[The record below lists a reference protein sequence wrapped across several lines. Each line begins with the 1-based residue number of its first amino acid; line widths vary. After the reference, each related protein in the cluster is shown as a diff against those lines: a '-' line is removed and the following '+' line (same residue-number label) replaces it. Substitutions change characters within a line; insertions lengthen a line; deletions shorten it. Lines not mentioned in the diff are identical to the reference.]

1 MSYKI
6 YNVEVK
12 LINIFIFEIGDAVK
26 HLNASELEV

>member
-12 LINIFIFEIGDAVK
+12 TVNILIFEIGDAVK
-26 HLNASELEV
+26 HLNASEPDV